1 MNVRISITNID
12 EERAIVRL
20 IFNFIDGLWL
30 AISSDGKVKMGR
42 TFHGKIATVLISIGD
57 DASNAMILIG
67 FWENSSESFFNFHFG
82 RVVFC
87 FF

>member
-42 TFHGKIATVLISIGD
+42 TFHGKVATVLISIGD
-57 DASNAMILIG
+57 DAGDTVILIG
-67 FWENSSESFFNFHFG
+67 FGKDGSESFFNFHFG
-82 RVVFC
+82 RAVFC